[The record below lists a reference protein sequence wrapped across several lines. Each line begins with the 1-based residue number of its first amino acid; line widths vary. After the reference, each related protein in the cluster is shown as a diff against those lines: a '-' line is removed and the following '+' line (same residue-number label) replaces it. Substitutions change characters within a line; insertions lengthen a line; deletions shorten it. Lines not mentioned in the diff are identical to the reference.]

1 VSAPAFVASPEHAK
15 RCVSRLAFEGDDFDS
30 ALIASI
36 AHGDQTAFRELH
48 ARYYH
53 RITHFVRAATDRYD
67 LVDEVAND
75 TLWVVWQCAARF
87 RGESKV
93 STWIMGIS
101 RNLSF
106 KAVRAMGRS
115 YNDVSDALE
124 DEGYEPSSQSE
135 LTEWLDEALA
145 RLPSEQRT
153 VLQMFYGL
161 DQSCEE
167 ISQALQ
173 CPLNTVKTR
182 MFHGRR
188 KLRELLPRLAGV
200 SQCPVN
206 TIKDKYAALSRRRP
220 AHSRARLTKIYHR

>member
-1 VSAPAFVASPEHAK
+1 VASLEHSTPCA
-15 RCVSRLAFEGDDFDS
+15 SRAAFEGDDLDR
-30 ALIASI
+30 ALLASI
-36 AHGDQTAFRELH
+36 ARGDQAAFRKLH

-53 RITHFVRAATDRYD
+53 RITHFVRATNYRSD

-93 STWIMGIS
+93 STWIMGIT

-106 KAVRAMGRS
+106 KALRAMRRS

-124 DEGYEPSSQSE
+124 EHAYEPSSQSE
-135 LTEWLDEALA
+135 LTEWVDKALT

-153 VLQMFYGL
+153 VLEMFYGL

-167 ISQALQ
+167 ISQALS

-200 SQCPVN
+200 SPC
-206 TIKDKYAALSRRRP
+206 T
-220 AHSRARLTKIYHR
+220 

>member
-1 VSAPAFVASPEHAK
+1 M
-15 RCVSRLAFEGDDFDS
+15 AFEGDDFDS

-53 RITHFVRAATDRYD
+53 RITHFVRAATDRSD

-115 YNDVSDALE
+115 HDEVSDALE
-124 DEGYEPSSQSE
+124 EQVYEPSSQSE
-135 LTEWLDEALA
+135 LTQWIDEALA

-153 VLQMFYGL
+153 VLEMFYGL

-167 ISQALQ
+167 ISQALN

-200 SQCPVN
+200 AQS
-206 TIKDKYAALSRRRP
+206 T
-220 AHSRARLTKIYHR
+220 

>member
-1 VSAPAFVASPEHAK
+1 M
-15 RCVSRLAFEGDDFDS
+15 SRLAFEGDDFDS

-115 YNDVSDALE
+115 YNDVADALE

-167 ISQALQ
+167 ISQALN

-200 SQCPVN
+200 AQSTQLAVAGRSGRASGPVEDRKQAEVSPRIGRVAN
-206 TIKDKYAALSRRRP
+206 LLIG
-220 AHSRARLTKIYHR
+220 

>member
-1 VSAPAFVASPEHAK
+1 MLSTTCVASRDLAK
-15 RCVSRLAFEGDDFDS
+15 TCAGRAVLEGDDLDR

-36 AHGDQTAFRELH
+36 AQGDQAAFRELH
-48 ARYYH
+48 ARYYR
-53 RITHFVRAATDRYD
+53 RITHFVRAANCRSD
-67 LVDEVAND
+67 LVDEIAND

-93 STWIMGIS
+93 STWIMGIT

-106 KAVRAMGRS
+106 KALRAMRRS
-115 YNDVSDALE
+115 YNDVSDAVEELA
-124 DEGYEPSSQSE
+124 YEPASQSE
-135 LTEWLDEALA
+135 LTEWIDEALA

-153 VLQMFYGL
+153 VLEMFYGL

-167 ISQALQ
+167 ISQVLN

-200 SQCPVN
+200 AQC
-206 TIKDKYAALSRRRP
+206 T
-220 AHSRARLTKIYHR
+220 

>member
-1 VSAPAFVASPEHAK
+1 MLSTAFLASLRDSETCAG
-15 RCVSRLAFEGDDFDS
+15 RSGLEGDELDR
-30 ALIASI
+30 ALIVSI
-36 AHGDQTAFRELH
+36 AHRDQTAFRELH
-48 ARYYH
+48 ARYYQ
-53 RITHFVRAATDRYD
+53 RITHFVRAATYRSD

-93 STWIMGIS
+93 STWIMGIT

-106 KAVRAMGRS
+106 HAIRAMRRRC
-115 YNDVSDALE
+115 NNAFDAVEELA
-124 DEGYEPSSQSE
+124 YEPSSQPE
-135 LTEWLDEALA
+135 LTEWVDEALA

-153 VLQMFYGL
+153 VLEMFYRL

-167 ISQALQ
+167 ISQALN
-173 CPLNTVKTR
+173 CPLGTVKTR

-200 SQCPVN
+200 SPCV
-206 TIKDKYAALSRRRP
+206 
-220 AHSRARLTKIYHR
+220 

>member
-1 VSAPAFVASPEHAK
+1 VSAPAGVALPDHATS
-15 RCVSRLAFEGDDFDS
+15 CASRLAFEGDDFDS

-36 AHGDQTAFRELH
+36 AHGNQTAFRELH

-53 RITHFVRAATDRYD
+53 RITHFVRAATDRSD

-115 YNDVSDALE
+115 HDEVSDALE
-124 DEGYEPSSQSE
+124 EQVYEPSSQSE
-135 LTEWLDEALA
+135 LTQWIDEALA

-153 VLQMFYGL
+153 VLEMFYGL

-167 ISQALQ
+167 ISQALN

-188 KLRELLPRLAGV
+188 KLRELLPRLAGM
-200 SQCPVN
+200 SAC
-206 TIKDKYAALSRRRP
+206 T
-220 AHSRARLTKIYHR
+220 

>member
-1 VSAPAFVASPEHAK
+1 VAPAFFASPEHAK
-15 RCVSRLAFEGDDFDS
+15 SCASRLAFEGDNFDS

-36 AHGDQTAFRELH
+36 AHGDQAAFRELH

-53 RITHFVRAATDRYD
+53 RITHFVRAATERSDF
-67 LVDEVAND
+67 VDEVAND

-106 KAVRAMGRS
+106 KAMRAMGRS
-115 YNDVSDALE
+115 YRDVSEALE
-124 DEGYEPSSQSE
+124 EQGYEPSSQSE
-135 LTEWLDEALA
+135 LREWIDEALA
-145 RLPSEQRT
+145 WLPSEQRT
-153 VLQMFYGL
+153 VLEMFYRL

-167 ISQALQ
+167 ISQALN
-173 CPLNTVKTR
+173 CPLGTVKTR

-188 KLRELLPRLAGV
+188 NLRELLPRLAGV
-200 SQCPVN
+200 SSAR
-206 TIKDKYAALSRRRP
+206 DSRLNATQRP
-220 AHSRARLTKIYHR
+220 GRLRAPSRAESMSRAP

>member
-1 VSAPAFVASPEHAK
+1 MLSTAFLASQDHSETCA
-15 RCVSRLAFEGDDFDS
+15 SRSGFEGDELDR

-53 RITHFVRAATDRYD
+53 RITHFVGAATYRFE

-75 TLWVVWQCAARF
+75 ALWAVWLRAARF

-93 STWIMGIS
+93 STWIMGIT

-106 KAVRAMGRS
+106 NAIRAMRRRS
-115 YNDVSDALE
+115 NNASGALE
-124 DEGYEPSSQSE
+124 EQAYEPSAQPE
-135 LTEWLDEALA
+135 LTEWVDEALA

-153 VLQMFYGL
+153 VLERFYRL

-167 ISQALQ
+167 ISQALD
-173 CPLNTVKTR
+173 CPLGTVKTR

-188 KLRELLPRLAGV
+188 KLRELLPRLAGS
-200 SQCPVN
+200 SQS
-206 TIKDKYAALSRRRP
+206 TY
-220 AHSRARLTKIYHR
+220 T

>member
-1 VSAPAFVASPEHAK
+1 VSAPAFVASRNHAK
-15 RCVSRLAFEGDDFDS
+15 SCASRLAFEGDDLDR

-53 RITHFVRAATDRYD
+53 RIAHFALAMTRRCD

-93 STWIMGIS
+93 STWIMGIT
-101 RNLSF
+101 RNLSV
-106 KAVRAMGRS
+106 KATRAMGRS
-115 YNDVSDALE
+115 YNNVSDALE
-124 DEGYEPSSQSE
+124 EQAYEPSSQSE
-135 LTEWLDEALA
+135 LTDWVDEALA
-145 RLPSEQRT
+145 KLPFEQRT
-153 VLQMFYGL
+153 ALEMFYGL
-161 DQSCEE
+161 DRSCAE
-167 ISQALQ
+167 ISQVLN
-173 CPLNTVKTR
+173 CPVNTVKTR

-200 SQCPVN
+200 SEC
-206 TIKDKYAALSRRRP
+206 A
-220 AHSRARLTKIYHR
+220 

>member
-1 VSAPAFVASPEHAK
+1 MLSTAFLASRDHSENCA
-15 RCVSRLAFEGDDFDS
+15 SRSGFEGDELDR

-53 RITHFVRAATDRYD
+53 RITHFVGVATYRFD

-75 TLWVVWQCAARF
+75 TLWVVWQRAARF

-93 STWIMGIS
+93 STWIMGIT

-106 KAVRAMGRS
+106 NAIRAMRRRS
-115 YNDVSDALE
+115 NNASGALE
-124 DEGYEPSSQSE
+124 EQAYEPSAQPE
-135 LTEWLDEALA
+135 RTEWVDEALA

-153 VLQMFYGL
+153 VLERFYRF

-167 ISQALQ
+167 ISQALD
-173 CPLNTVKTR
+173 CPLGTVKTR

-188 KLRELLPRLAGV
+188 KLRELLPRLAGS
-200 SQCPVN
+200 SQN
-206 TIKDKYAALSRRRP
+206 TY
-220 AHSRARLTKIYHR
+220 T